1 MQILL
6 AVAAG
11 SATGGVARYLM
22 SGALQSG
29 NPGSFPV
36 GTLTVNIIGSFI
48 LGAVARYAA
57 MNPAFSPELRVL
69 LGAGFCGGFT
79 TFSTFSV
86 ETLELMQGGDY
97 SRALGYVG
105 ISVLASVAAAA
116 LGMAAVRTLIEA

>member
-11 SATGGVARYLM
+11 SATGGVARYLV
-22 SGALQSG
+22 SGALQSRT
-29 NPGSFPV
+29 PGAFPI
-36 GTLTVNIIGSFI
+36 GTLLVNILGSFI
-48 LGAVARYAA
+48 LGLVARYAA
-57 MNPAFSPELRVL
+57 MNPSFSPEVRVL

-97 SRALGYVG
+97 GRAAGYVA
-105 ISVLASVAAAA
+105 ISIVVSIAAAA
-116 LGMAAVRTLIEA
+116 LGMAVIRALAER